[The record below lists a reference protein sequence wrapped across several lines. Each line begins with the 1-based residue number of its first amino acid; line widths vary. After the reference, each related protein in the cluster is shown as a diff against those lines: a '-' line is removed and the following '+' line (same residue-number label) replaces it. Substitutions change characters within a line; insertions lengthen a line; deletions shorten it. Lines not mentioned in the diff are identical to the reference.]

1 MRWNII
7 VECVG
12 EDGKRSTITLGT
24 IDGAGRGHV
33 SPNLVS
39 TSIGKIPRRLRCLR
53 SKRNSKRCI
62 NQSGLS
68 AQRGEIRVL

>member
-7 VECVG
+7 MECVG
-12 EDGKRSTITLGT
+12 EDRKRSTITLGS

-39 TSIGKIPRRLRCLR
+39 TSIEKIPGRLRCLR
-53 SKRNSKRCI
+53 FERNSKMHKSIRVTRR
-62 NQSGLS
+62 NG
-68 AQRGEIRVL
+68 GEIRVL